1 MDKKKAWIIIAICA
15 AIIVI
20 AIVLVKY
27 LPVYSTL
34 LTIVSFVAGAT
45 IGGIGYGIYMKY
57 LKE

>member
-1 MDKKKAWIIIAICA
+1 MDKKKVWIIIAICA

-34 LTIVSFVAGAT
+34 LTIVSFIAGAV
-45 IGGIGYGIYMKY
+45 IGGIGYDIYMKRF
-57 LKE
+57 KE